1 MISTRF
7 TASGNSKHVMMTPLI
22 DVVFILLIFFIL
34 ETDFLKPKSVQMDL
48 PRHGN
53 TAKSDFQTLTIE
65 LHESGTL
72 WLGGRQIASAELS
85 GELKILA
92 LDPDTNI
99 VIATDYHVDLQ
110 RVVHVMDILGQNGL
124 EEFSLRKAQRF
135 EN

>member
-1 MISTRF
+1 
-7 TASGNSKHVMMTPLI
+7 MMTPLI

-53 TAKSDFQTLTIE
+53 TTKSDFQTLTIE

-85 GELKILA
+85 DELKVLA

-110 RVVHVMDILGQNGL
+110 RIVHVMDILRQNGL
-124 EEFSLRKAQRF
+124 EEFSLRKSQRF